1 MFTPFSLEM
10 PCFTFSLLLTLDR
23 SLLPVSNG
31 VDLIVPGVGVCASV
45 LTAAEMNS
53 RVVAYMGYAC
63 LKVQKGSLPTFSL
76 TRK

>member
-10 PCFTFSLLLTLDR
+10 PCLTFSLLLTLDS
-23 SLLPVSNG
+23 SLLPVGNG
-31 VDLIVPGVGVCASV
+31 VDLTVPGIGVCASI

-53 RVVAYMGYAC
+53 RVVAYMDHAC